1 MDATDYQGPQLRIN
15 LKMKII
21 KTVGTQAVLA
31 KHTSLSEW
39 QISRIVRGWLNPS
52 TSQLEE
58 LAQILKEK
66 DPQRLLH

>member
-1 MDATDYQGPQLRIN
+1 
-15 LKMKII
+15 MKII